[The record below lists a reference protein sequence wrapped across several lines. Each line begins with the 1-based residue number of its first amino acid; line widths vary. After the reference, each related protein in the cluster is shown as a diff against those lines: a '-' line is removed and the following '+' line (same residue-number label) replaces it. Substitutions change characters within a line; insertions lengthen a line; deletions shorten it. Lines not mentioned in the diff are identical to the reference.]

1 MCDDTLVQIVR
12 NASIETAV
20 VTFDYVDMPC
30 HENSCLNFSA
40 GSAQRP
46 FKAALIA
53 FVQINIVAIQPACF
67 YISEWSAKGKMK
79 MIISQFRDNP
89 KGNDE

>member
-1 MCDDTLVQIVR
+1 MRDDTFVKIVR

-30 HENSCLNFSA
+30 HENNCLHFSD

-46 FKAALIA
+46 FKVAWLA
-53 FVQINIVAIQPACF
+53 FVKINIVATQPACF
-67 YISEWSAKGKMK
+67 YISKWLAKGKMK
-79 MIISQFRDNP
+79 MIISQFRDNS